1 MIVIFIL
8 AGSGVPNVLQ
18 SQQNGIILMSDSNIP
33 QTSNAVAMYTS
44 QGGQLT
50 VFGMFGEDPLSCRPD
65 LVSRCDHYFFQLM
78 HPPFDDLFSDVVS
91 ETGNPLSCT
100 LLDFIRVTNSLKVLV

>member
-1 MIVIFIL
+1 MIIFII

-18 SQQNGIILMSDSNIP
+18 SQQNGITLMSDSDIP

-50 VFGMFGEDPLSCRPD
+50 VFGMFGEDPLSSRPD
-65 LVSRCDHYFFQLM
+65 LVSRRDHYFFST

-91 ETGNPLSCT
+91 ETGNLFPCA